1 MNMAPNNG
9 FIAAVVAAL
18 LALGSA
24 TPYASARGAN
34 STDVIIRRV
43 TSGLLVLLTCKGFD
57 GAADEHSG

>member
-18 LALGSA
+18 LALGSV

-34 STDVIIRRV
+34 STDVIIQSCHLGTAR
-43 TSGLLVLLTCKGFD
+43 
-57 GAADEHSG
+57 AAHL